1 MKFYWF
7 LSFFSPSLHMN
18 HIFYGS
24 WCQSWMTVSTG
35 RRKYLKWL
43 DWLVAFVKQ
52 GKHMCKQW
60 FRRNYLLSNQHLKML
75 LDLPA
80 NAAYVGIFC
89 IQPSFLQ
96 QSHRKRKGNYVEHK
110 FLTCKT
116 PWDIISLYCFHV
128 YLHPLCICQVLFECV
143 TWSQSLPCRRGDSKE
158 CDSLTPTPLCSI
170 RWEKIRFLTCLFWQ
184 CTKECF
190 ALAFIPA
197 CIHVCWNKRCPVFSN
212 QWSHSASLWSYKRI
226 WCWSFKQ

>member
-1 MKFYWF
+1 
-7 LSFFSPSLHMN
+7 MN
-18 HIFYGS
+18 HIFYES

-43 DWLVAFVKQ
+43 DWLVTFVKQ

-75 LDLPA
+75 PDLPA
-80 NAAYVGIFC
+80 NAAYAGIFC
-89 IQPSFLQ
+89 IHPSFLQ
-96 QSHRKRKGNYVEHK
+96 PSHRKRKGNCVWNTDSLHAR
-110 FLTCKT
+110 LHG
-116 PWDIISLYCFHV
+116 ISFPSIVSMCTSTLCAFASF
-128 YLHPLCICQVLFECV
+128 YLSVV
-143 TWSQSLPCRRGDSKE
+143 TWSQSLQCRRGDSNE
-158 CDSLTPTPLCSI
+158 CGSLTPTLLCNI

-197 CIHVCWNKRCPVFSN
+197 CIHVCWNKRRPGFSN
-212 QWSHSASLWSYKRI
+212 QWCHWASLWNYKRTR
-226 WCWSFKQ
+226 CWSFKQ